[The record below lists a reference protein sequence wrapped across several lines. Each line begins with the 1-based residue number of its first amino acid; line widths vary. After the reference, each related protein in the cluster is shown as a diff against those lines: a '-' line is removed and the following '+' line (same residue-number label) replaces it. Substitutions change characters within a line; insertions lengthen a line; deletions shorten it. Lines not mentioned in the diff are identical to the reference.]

1 MAKGGDGAATQ
12 GRNTAVIGG
21 ATVACALISMIVA
34 AIGITFTLDSAL
46 LKECANADGTY
57 TTKCDATRRLSGA
70 LDNEDANMDS
80 VWTRYDPNIIR
91 DLVESKG
98 SHIVTMAKN
107 SHTRRLQTFERMLAS
122 HSGNTD
128 LCSTAKNGQCEDQTK
143 EMWSEYFPD
152 ECDKNTDTTDCG
164 GMLANSPCKK
174 GECCCRCRDSSTR
187 VTEEV
192 FSFAATGQDKD
203 AESTTIPSS
212 SVCPENTCVT
222 LGASETPSVCQ
233 GSRFEV
239 DVRYIGEN
247 WNVPSGD
254 GCLACCGLKKETVC
268 AGESDVGSTASINSV
283 LSILREFAIWG
294 ALLAI
299 IGVLPAII
307 GGAAKMQGRDDISNA
322 LGAVSLCTSCM
333 CGFAG
338 TGGVTA
344 YLMFLGAIIG
354 TYCQQVEVVFN
365 EYNSALEATCD
376 AACKKALLHQKDAF
390 CNIGTG
396 MTATSIFLFV
406 TLCCAFTTFVMT
418 CIGFCSNKNEVPAPA
433 IQGNPVGT
441 QQVPV
446 QHVQGVVVQA
456 VPVQPV
462 TVQAV
467 QMQVQAGPKV

>member
-1 MAKGGDGAATQ
+1 M
-12 GRNTAVIGG
+12 
-21 ATVACALISMIVA
+21 
-34 AIGITFTLDSAL
+34 
-46 LKECANADGTY
+46 KECANADGTY
-57 TTKCDATRRLSGA
+57 ATKCDATRRLSGA

-80 VWTRYDPNIIR
+80 VSVWERYNPNKFH

-128 LCSTAKNGQCEDQTK
+128 LCSTAKNGLCEDQTK
-143 EMWSEYFPD
+143 EAWSKYFRD
-152 ECDKNTDTTDCG
+152 ECDKDTDTTDCG

-174 GECCCRCRDSSTR
+174 GECCCMCRDTSTR

-203 AESTTIPSS
+203 AESTKFPPS

-233 GSRFEV
+233 GSRLGV

-247 WNVPSGD
+247 WNVQNARAGAAGTGASSGD
-254 GCLACCGLKKETVC
+254 GCLACCGLKKESVC
-268 AGESDVGSTASINSV
+268 AGESDVVTPEFDTA
-283 LSILREFAIWG
+283 LSILRQFAIWG

-354 TYCQQVEVVFN
+354 TYCQQAEVVLN

-390 CNIGTG
+390 CKIGTG

-406 TLCCAFTTFVMT
+406 TLSCAFTTFVMT

-446 QHVQGVVVQA
+446 QHVQA
-456 VPVQPV
+456 VRKHFTLLCSSSFWGRFFFFVSIFEPV
-462 TVQAV
+462 
-467 QMQVQAGPKV
+467 